1 MKKELLHLLSI
12 MALLMLGGCG
22 VPSTASPPTD
32 TPTTQAP
39 TPITLAMG
47 FIPNVQFAP
56 VYVAVEK
63 DYFADENLEVNF
75 DYGWD
80 TDLLKLVGS
89 GELRF
94 AVGSGDQ
101 VILARSNGLPVVYV
115 MNWYQKFPVCVVS
128 LKEKGLQSPQD
139 LIGKTVGTPAVYGA
153 SYIGWRALLHA
164 VEIDEAKVNLQNI
177 GYTQVASLTEGQV
190 DAAVCYIMNEPV
202 QLEQSGQEVNV
213 IAVSDYVN
221 LVSNGLITNEQT
233 IAEEPDLVQSLVRA
247 FLRGLRYT
255 IDHPDEAFEICLKHV
270 PEAGGENA
278 PQQMAVLQESIKLWR
293 ADDLG
298 HSDPAAWEAS
308 QRFMSELGFVDTET
322 DVEQMF
328 TNQFIIEP

>member
-1 MKKELLHLLSI
+1 MKKRLLLSVVI
-12 MALLMLGGCG
+12 ALLVGGCTTVLT
-22 VPSTASPPTD
+22 VPPPTD
-32 TPTTQAP
+32 TPPSQAP
-39 TPITLAMG
+39 IPITLAMG

-63 DYFADENLEVNF
+63 GYFADENLEVNF

-80 TDLLKLVGS
+80 TDLLKLVGT

-101 VILARSNGLPVVYV
+101 VILARSQGLPVVYV
-115 MNWYQKFPVCVVS
+115 LNWYRQFPVCVVS
-128 LKEKGLQSPQD
+128 LQEKGLQKPQD
-139 LIGKTVGTPAVYGA
+139 LIGKTVGIPALYGA
-153 SYIGWRALLHA
+153 SYIGWRALLH
-164 VEIDEAKVNLQNI
+164 VEGIDEARVNLQNI
-177 GYTQVASLTEGQV
+177 GYTQVASLTEGKV

-202 QLEQSGQEVNV
+202 QLKQLGYEVNV
-213 IAVSDYVN
+213 IAISDYVN
-221 LVSNGLITNEQT
+221 LVSNGLITNERT
-233 IAEEPDLVQSLVRA
+233 IAEEPTLVQRLVRA

-255 IDHPDEAFEICLKHV
+255 IDHPEEAFEICLKYV

-278 PQQMAVLQESIKLWR
+278 PRQMAVLRESIKVWR

-298 HSDPAAWEAS
+298 RSDPAAWEAS
-308 QRFMSELGFVDTET
+308 QRFMRELGFVNTET
-322 DVEQMF
+322 DVRQMF

>member
-1 MKKELLHLLSI
+1 MKKLLPLLVAI
-12 MALLMLGGCG
+12 ALLTPSGCA
-22 VPSTASPPTD
+22 TPPTAPPPTG
-32 TPTTQAP
+32 TPTTQAL
-39 TPITLAMG
+39 TPVTLAMG

-63 DYFADENLEVNF
+63 GYFAGENLEVNF
-75 DYGWD
+75 DYGWE
-80 TDLLKLVGS
+80 TDLLKLVGT

-94 AVGSGDQ
+94 AVASGDQ

-115 MNWYQKFPVCVVS
+115 VNWYRKFPVCVVS
-128 LKEKGLQSPQD
+128 PKEKGLQSPQD
-139 LIGKTVGTPAVYGA
+139 LIGKTVGTPALYGA

-164 VEIDEAKVNLQNI
+164 VGINEAEVNLQNI

-202 QLEQSGQEVNV
+202 QLEQSGHEVNV
-213 IAVSDYVN
+213 IPIADYVN

-233 IAEEPDLVQSLVRA
+233 IAEEPALVQSLVRA

-255 IDHPDEAFEICLKHV
+255 IDHPEEAFEICLKHV

-278 PQQMAVLQESIKLWR
+278 RQQMAVLQESIKLWR
-293 ADDLG
+293 TDDLG
-298 HSDPAAWEAS
+298 RSDPAAWEAS
-308 QRFMSELGFVDTET
+308 QRFMIELGFVDTET
-322 DVEQMF
+322 DIEQMF
-328 TNQFIIEP
+328 TNQFIMEP

>member
-1 MKKELLHLLSI
+1 MKKLLPLLTVI
-12 MALLMLGGCG
+12 TLLTLVGCG
-22 VPSTASPPTD
+22 VTPTVPPPTD
-32 TPTTQAP
+32 TPTPQAT

-63 DYFADENLEVNF
+63 GYFAAENLEVNF

-80 TDLLKLVGS
+80 TDLLKLVGT
-89 GELRF
+89 GELQF

-101 VILARSNGLPVVYV
+101 VILARSQGLPVVYV
-115 MNWYQKFPVCVVS
+115 LNWYRQFPVCIVS
-128 LKEKGLQSPQD
+128 LKEKGLQKPQD
-139 LIGKTVGTPAVYGA
+139 LIGKTVGTPAMYGA

-164 VEIDEAKVNLQNI
+164 EGIDEAAVNLQNI
-177 GYTQVASLTEGQV
+177 GYTQVASLTEGKV

-202 QLEQSGQEVNV
+202 QLRQSGYEVNV
-213 IAVSDYVN
+213 IAISDYVN

-233 IAEEPDLVQSLVRA
+233 IATAPALVQSLVRA

-255 IDHPDEAFEICLKHV
+255 IDHPEEAFEICLKYV

-278 PQQMAVLQESIKLWR
+278 SRQMAVLQESIKVWR

-298 HSDPAAWEAS
+298 RSDPAAWEAS
-308 QRFMSELGFVDTET
+308 QRFMRELGFIDTET
-322 DVEQMF
+322 DVNQMF
-328 TNQFIIEP
+328 TNQFIVKP

>member
-22 VPSTASPPTD
+22 VPSTGSLPTD
-32 TPTTQAP
+32 TPITQAP

-128 LKEKGLQSPQD
+128 LEEKGLQSPQD

-164 VEIDEAKVNLQNI
+164 VEIDEAEVNLQNI